1 MLMSIQDASKLIE
14 GGRRLAIAGDE
25 ALLSKLPKGN
35 WIGGTTSYFM
45 TDGGGVVTRE
55 QIFVQDLTDS
65 STGGSIKQYPASDL
79 PNIAKDAPE
88 HGFSIIVI
96 PAFSEAHFAYAQN
109 APNYEGIFMKPI
121 VGWISGVHLDD
132 FGKAAPKV
140 FNGATG
146 AFSDKDAIVFHFT
159 TAEGKTATVHILSLF
174 EPGDGDTITF
184 EEEGFTVLDCFV
196 NGEKQN
202 FHDYIKNKNI
212 DTKLP
217 LVADYCGAKVNV
229 SYQGIRP
236 SDGAVMMYAPVFKD
250 VKYKIAAPVSDPVS
264 AFKKIAPKDLAQP
277 VFACNCVLNFLYLG
291 LEGKIVEKANGPITF
306 GEIAYQLVNQTRV
319 SLEVK

>member
-1 MLMSIQDASKLIE
+1 MLMPIEDASRLIE
-14 GGRRLAIAGDE
+14 SGHRLVIAGDE
-25 ALLSKLPKGN
+25 ALLLKLPKGN

-45 TDGGGVVTRE
+45 AESGGVVTKE
-55 QIFVQDLTDS
+55 QMFVHDLTDS
-65 STGGSIKQYPASDL
+65 STGGSIKQYPAANL
-79 PNIAKDAPE
+79 PNIPKDAPE
-88 HGFSIIVI
+88 HGFSIVII
-96 PAFSEAHFAYAQN
+96 PAFSEAHFAYAQD
-109 APNYEGIFMKPI
+109 APNYEDLFMKPI

-132 FGKAAPKV
+132 FGKVAPKV
-140 FNGATG
+140 FNGETG
-146 AFSDKDAIVFHFT
+146 AFSDKDAMVFHFT
-159 TAEGKTATVHILSLF
+159 IANDKTATVNILSIF
-174 EPGDGDTITF
+174 KPGDGDTITF
-184 EEEGFTVLDCFV
+184 EEEGFAVHDCIV
-196 NGEKQN
+196 NGKKQN

-250 VKYKIAAPVSDPVS
+250 VKYKIAAPVSDPAS
-264 AFKKIAPKDLAQP
+264 AFKKNAPKDPTPPA
-277 VFACNCVLNFLYLG
+277 FACNCVLNFLYLG
-291 LEGKIVEKANGPITF
+291 LEGKIVENSNGPITF

>member
-1 MLMSIQDASKLIE
+1 MLMSIQDVSKLIV

-25 ALLSKLPKGN
+25 ALLSKLPRGN
-35 WIGGTTSYFM
+35 WIGGTTAYFM
-45 TDGGGVVTRE
+45 TEKGGVVTKE
-55 QIFVQDLTDS
+55 HMFVHDLTDS
-65 STGGSIKQYPASDL
+65 STGGSIKRYSVADL

-88 HGFSIIVI
+88 RGFSIIII

-132 FGKAAPKV
+132 LGKVAPKV
-140 FNGATG
+140 FNGETG
-146 AFSDKDAIVFHFT
+146 AFAENDAMVFHFT
-159 TAEGKTATVHILSLF
+159 IANDKDATIHILNLF
-174 EPGDGDTITF
+174 EQGNGDTITF
-184 EEEGFTVLDCFV
+184 EEEGFAVHDCFI
-196 NGEKQN
+196 NGEKQSV
-202 FHDYIKNKNI
+202 HDYIKNNNI

-217 LVADYCGAKVNV
+217 LVADYCGAHVNV

-236 SDGAVMMYAPVFKD
+236 SDGAVMLYAPVFKD
-250 VKYKIAAPVSDPVS
+250 VKYKIAAPVSDPAS
-264 AFKKIAPKDLAQP
+264 AFKRIAPKDP
-277 VFACNCVLNFLYLG
+277 TPPTFACNCVLNFLYLG
-291 LEGKIVEKANGPITF
+291 LEGKTIGNLNGPITF